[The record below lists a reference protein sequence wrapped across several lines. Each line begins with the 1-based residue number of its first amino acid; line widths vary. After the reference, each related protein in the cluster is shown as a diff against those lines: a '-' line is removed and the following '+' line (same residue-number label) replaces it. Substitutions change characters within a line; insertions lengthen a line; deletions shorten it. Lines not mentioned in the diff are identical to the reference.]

1 MLSVQTYAI
10 GGKRMANKQNYK
22 MKPLMYIVQ
31 PDSDGV
37 PVNMQSYVV
46 KKAKQKV
53 LEKPKQA
60 SGIVKTEIEDVVDAP
75 LQEPV
80 NTATVVEIQE
90 EEQVQEVVEEPTVKQ
105 YRKQRKPITQM
116 NIQEKIEFFKHLPK
130 NMPRTLCQIQ
140 TVEETYRGVIMTEEN
155 EIVTI
160 RSLTHPK
167 PIEIPLNQI
176 KEINLL
182 GF

>member
-1 MLSVQTYAI
+1 MT
-10 GGKRMANKQNYK
+10 NKQNYK

-37 PVNMQSYVV
+37 HVNMQSHVV

-53 LEKPKQA
+53 MERPKKAEEIVNQA
-60 SGIVKTEIEDVVDAP
+60 IEEVVEDVHEREAVS
-75 LQEPV
+75 
-80 NTATVVEIQE
+80 TAVAIQQ
-90 EEQVQEVVEEPTVKQ
+90 EEQVDEEPTVKE

-116 NIQEKIEFFKHLPK
+116 NVQEKIEFFKNLPK
-130 NMPRTLCQIQ
+130 NMPRTLCQII

-155 EIVTI
+155 DIVTI

-167 PIEIPLNQI
+167 PIDVQMNQI

>member
-1 MLSVQTYAI
+1 
-10 GGKRMANKQNYK
+10 MANRQNYK

-37 PVNMQSYVV
+37 HVNMQSYVV

-53 LEKPKQA
+53 AEKPKQ
-60 SGIVKTEIEDVVDAP
+60 SEVIVNKVVEEEVETE
-75 LQEPV
+75 LQGTV
-80 NTATVVEIQE
+80 STAVEIQE
-90 EEQVQEVVEEPTVKQ
+90 EEQVVEEAPTVKQ

-130 NMPRTLCQIQ
+130 NMPRTLCQIS

-155 EIVTI
+155 DIVTI
-160 RSLTHPK
+160 RSLTHSK
-167 PIEIPLNQI
+167 PIDIPLNQI

>member
-1 MLSVQTYAI
+1 
-10 GGKRMANKQNYK
+10 

-37 PVNMQSYVV
+37 HVNMQSYVV

-53 LEKPKQA
+53 VEKPKKSEA
-60 SGIVKTEIEDVVDAP
+60 VVHKAVEEAVETE
-75 LQEPV
+75 LQGAV
-80 NTATVVEIQE
+80 STAVEIQE
-90 EEQVQEVVEEPTVKQ
+90 EEQVVEEPTVKQ

-130 NMPRTLCQIQ
+130 NMPRTLCQIS

-155 EIVTI
+155 DIVTI
-160 RSLTHPK
+160 RSLTHSK
-167 PIEIPLNQI
+167 PIDIPLNQI

>member
-1 MLSVQTYAI
+1 
-10 GGKRMANKQNYK
+10 

-37 PVNMQSYVV
+37 HVNMQSYAV
-46 KKAKQKV
+46 KRAKRKV
-53 LEKPKQA
+53 SENPKQDEEISSTETKEA
-60 SGIVKTEIEDVVDAP
+60 VGVKSQEAVVA
-75 LQEPV
+75 
-80 NTATVVEIQE
+80 AAVEIQE
-90 EEQVQEVVEEPTVKQ
+90 VKQAEVEEEPTVKQ

-116 NIQEKIEFFKHLPK
+116 NVQEKIEFFKNLPK
-130 NMPRTLCQIQ
+130 NMPRTLCQIN

-155 EIVTI
+155 DIVTI
-160 RSLTHPK
+160 RSLTHAK
-167 PIEIPLNQI
+167 PIEIPSHQI

>member
-1 MLSVQTYAI
+1 
-10 GGKRMANKQNYK
+10 MANKQSYK

-37 PVNMQSYVV
+37 HVNMQSYVV
-46 KKAKQKV
+46 KKAKRKV
-53 LEKPKQA
+53 AESPKQA
-60 SGIVKTEIEDVVDAP
+60 ENIVETEIEEVVDAKYQP
-75 LQEPV
+75 AV
-80 NTATVVEIQE
+80 RSAVDVSTVVEIQE
-90 EEQVQEVVEEPTVKQ
+90 EEQVELKVEEEPTVKQ

-130 NMPRTLCQIQ
+130 NMPRTLCQIK

-160 RSLTHPK
+160 RSLTHSK
-167 PIEIPLNQI
+167 PLDIPLNQI

>member
-10 GGKRMANKQNYK
+10 GGKRMTNKQNYK

-31 PDSDGV
+31 PDSDSV
-37 PVNMQSYVV
+37 HVNMQSHVV

-53 LEKPKQA
+53 MEKPKKA
-60 SGIVKTEIEDVVDAP
+60 EEI
-75 LQEPV
+75 V
-80 NTATVVEIQE
+80 NTEVEEVEDAHEQGAVSTAVALQQ
-90 EEQVQEVVEEPTVKQ
+90 EEQVEEEPTVKE

-116 NIQEKIEFFKHLPK
+116 NVQEKIEFFKNLPK
-130 NMPRTLCQIQ
+130 NMPRTLCQII
-140 TVEETYRGVIMTEEN
+140 TVDETYRGVIMTEEN
-155 EIVTI
+155 DIVTI

-167 PIEIPLNQI
+167 PINIPINQV

>member
-1 MLSVQTYAI
+1 
-10 GGKRMANKQNYK
+10 MANKQNYK

-37 PVNMQSYVV
+37 HVNMQSYVV

-53 LEKPKQA
+53 VEKPKQ
-60 SGIVKTEIEDVVDAP
+60 SEVV
-75 LQEPV
+75 V
-80 NTATVVEIQE
+80 NTVVEEAVETELQGAVSTAVEIQE
-90 EEQVQEVVEEPTVKQ
+90 EEQVEEEPTVKQ

-116 NIQEKIEFFKHLPK
+116 NVQEKVEFFKHLPK
-130 NMPRTLCQIQ
+130 NMPRTLCQIR

-155 EIVTI
+155 DIVTI
-160 RSLTHPK
+160 RSLTHSK
-167 PIEIPLNQI
+167 PIDIPLNQI